1 MQGWG
6 GPLTPRGPS
15 LPVSVECLRPS
26 GRVGDQEVRTCFIFI
41 CFCLRSGD
49 KRCPPAPPPPVSR
62 PHGPGRSDGS
72 QEEGYSL
79 GSALPATPSASGWKY
94 TYFSGASPSF
104 LIHLPCGSFSSFVP
118 LSLVTYGSEAGSGPG
133 ETLVTIGNEW
143 FPVFVSVKLIPISLP
158 SFLQSQFVRNQ
169 CKFL

>member
-1 MQGWG
+1 MGLLLRG
-6 GPLTPRGPS
+6 GLLS
-15 LPVSVECLRPS
+15 LVSVECLRPS

-49 KRCPPAPPPPVSR
+49 KRCPASPHTPVSR

-94 TYFSGASPSF
+94 TYFSGSSHSF
-104 LIHLPCGSFSSFVP
+104 LTHLLCGSLCSFVP
-118 LSLVTYGSEAGSGPG
+118 LSLVTYGSETGPGPG
-133 ETLVTIGNEW
+133 ETLATISNEW
-143 FPVFVSVKLIPISLP
+143 FPVVVSVSLIPTSLP
-158 SFLQSQFVRNQ
+158 SFLQSQFLRN
-169 CKFL
+169 